1 MTNKSSVRSRLC
13 GAGLLLVALRLATAH
28 AVDNSPTARLT
39 RLADCIG
46 EAGDMKGAR
55 REAFMNACLAA
66 KAREAGDPGTGQ
78 LLAPE
83 VAKATPSTGLPS
95 QERVLRCAAVSKN
108 MEGVQRTAYLKD
120 CLAGRSPAPSAA
132 SKLAQRK
139 AACLAQAK
147 QQPDKKRLAF
157 LDTCLAANKGG
168 TPADTNTAPLPAA
181 PQGSGPR
188 RRAACNVTAGNKQ
201 GKARN
206 AFIERCA
213 ALGPAAS
220 KMEEPAV
227 RIKGQTGLAISYR
240 AGVALIKR
248 MPRV

>member
-1 MTNKSSVRSRLC
+1 VINRSSVRKRLC
-13 GAGLLLVALRLATAH
+13 GAGLLLVALCLVTAH

-66 KAREAGDPGTGQ
+66 KARAAGDPGTGQ

-95 QERVLRCAAVSKN
+95 QERVLRCATASKN
-108 MEGVQRTAYLKD
+108 MEGAQRTAYLKD
-120 CLAGRSPAPSAA
+120 CLAGRSPAPDAA

-157 LDTCLAANKGG
+157 LDTCLAANKGAAS
-168 TPADTNTAPLPAA
+168 ADPNTAPLPAA
-181 PQGSGPR
+181 PQGSEPR
-188 RRAACNVTAGNKQ
+188 RRAACNVMAGDKQ

-213 ALGPAAS
+213 ALGPAAN

-227 RIKGQTGLAISYR
+227 RIKGQTGLAIFYR
-240 AGVALIKR
+240 SDSAPNKR